1 MLTSVARTAPA
12 AVLVVAAALR
22 LWRLDQNGF
31 DNEYYAAAV
40 VLLGA
45 LLVTAMWQAYVH
57 SAGLPAIA
65 DDWQRRLPIWALLA
79 VVIAAGALLARLFRG
94 GGGAVANVAFGIA
107 LVALLVLPT
116 AWALS
121 SVLVRGVAVIPSA
134 DIGRLRARA
143 PGAEGRARWREAEA
157 ADRRA
162 LISFLQAN
170 HHGERFLL
178 ATASAQ
184 LASPL
189 IIATGRPVMA
199 MGGFHGL
206 DPILTPEGLARLVE
220 AGEVRFVMLGDLSAA
235 SRFMGAESAGRPL
248 ADWVRAHGQPVDVAL
263 WGGSGPDRGR
273 GARRELYDLKPEAGL
288 GPAS

>member
-1 MLTSVARTAPA
+1 M
-12 AVLVVAAALR
+12 LVVAAALR

-40 VLLGA
+40 RSMMG
-45 LLVTAMWQAYVH
+45 
-57 SAGLPAIA
+57 
-65 DDWQRRLPIWALLA
+65 D
-79 VVIAAGALLARLFRG
+79 
-94 GGGAVANVAFGIA
+94 
-107 LVALLVLPT
+107 
-116 AWALS
+116 
-121 SVLVRGVAVIPSA
+121 
-134 DIGRLRARA
+134 
-143 PGAEGRARWREAEA
+143 
-157 ADRRA
+157 
-162 LISFLQAN
+162 
-170 HHGERFLL
+170 HHRERFLL
-178 ATASAQ
+178 ATPSAQ

-263 WGGSGPDRGR
+263 WGGSGPDWGR
-273 GARRELYDLKPEAGL
+273 GARRQLYDVKPEAGL
-288 GPAS
+288 VPAS